1 MIEEEI
7 NLKGDMKDTF
17 DSIQECVMRD
27 NTNIRFEPISS
38 KYSKK
43 IKDKT
48 KDNLTVT
55 HRGVIRA
62 NTRPSVYFN

>member
-1 MIEEEI
+1 MREEEI

-17 DSIQECVMRD
+17 DSIQECVIRD
-27 NTNIRFEPISS
+27 NTNNRFEPISFRYN
-38 KYSKK
+38 KN
-43 IKDKT
+43 IKDQT

-55 HRGVIRA
+55 HRGVIPA